1 LPKNWA
7 RIETLFHQATEL
19 PPADRASF
27 LATTCVDDETS
38 RVEVETLL
46 AAADSRKELP
56 GPFLPTALNPG
67 QPLGRFQILAPCGQG
82 ANGTVYRAHDPS
94 AGCTVAIKV
103 FPPLLTPEQRRRQLK
118 EVQAASVLNHPHI
131 VAVEETGSDAD
142 RDYLVMEYVDGPT
155 LGEVIP
161 EDGMPVEKALGLARM
176 ILEGL
181 SAAHEAGIIHRDL
194 KPSNV
199 MLTRAGSIKVLDF
212 GLAKMF
218 DVHEGDPSTRT
229 MSTSTGQIVGTACY
243 LSPEQ
248 ARGEP
253 VDVRTDIF
261 SFGALLYEML
271 TGERPFDRGS
281 LGGTLAAILRDSPPP
296 VRELRSG
303 TPGDVSRLVRRCLE
317 KDRDQ
322 RYSSA
327 AELLDALLKCRARL
341 NTPLRRLSRQLRRP
355 AIAIPVAAALVVMAA
370 ALTVAATRAIAVYKA
385 RTVVEP
391 EIARLVEQHHYNS
404 ADELVRRIEKTV
416 PGDQT
421 VRDFIRD
428 YRIVTSIVTSPVGAE
443 VAIKDYATPDQ
454 PWRVLGHSPLKEV
467 TIPLGYMRWR
477 VSTPAYR
484 TREFAETGILNPV
497 IRFEIFPDGSQPAE
511 METVPAGVTYGSP
524 GVQVAEFLLDRY
536 EVTNRKYQEFVNAGG
551 YRRRELWQQ
560 PFVSNDKTLTWDQ
573 AMATFLDQTGRPGP
587 AGWQL
592 GQFPEGQG
600 DLPVTGVS
608 WFEAAAYAHFAGK
621 RLPAYVEWLRAA
633 RTEWLYADGL
643 LVSNFS
649 GKGLAAVGSFR
660 GLDRFGTYD
669 LAGNCKEWLWN
680 EWGSG
685 QRLTMG
691 GAWDEAMYAADTMDA
706 SAPWDRRPNIGFRCA
721 RSATPL
727 ANSVLDPVKISSVRD
742 YAVEKP
748 VSDEQFAAI
757 HAIYDYAKTPL
768 NVKLEASDDTNPYWT
783 KEKIS
788 FDAAYAGERV
798 TAFLFVPRGAVPPFQ
813 TVVYFAS
820 GIAYGEKS
828 SEHLEMWFLD
838 PLIRSGRAVLY
849 PVLWGMYERKAKLK
863 VSRNEGISLRAKR
876 EVLDLRR
883 ALDYLETRPEID
895 SGKLAYFGFSAG
907 AVYAPIALAV
917 EPRFKAAEIAV
928 GGFEQ
933 VLLPAGADP
942 LNFAPRALTPILMM
956 NGRYDVAFPVE
967 KSSKPLFNL
976 FGAAPKD
983 KRFVLLE
990 AGHAMVG
997 IPSSIRESL
1006 DWLDRYLGPAPMPVV
1021 QH

>member
-1 LPKNWA
+1 M
-7 RIETLFHQATEL
+7 EL
-19 PPADRASF
+19 PLADRASF
-27 LATTCVDDETS
+27 LATACIDDETS

-46 AAADSRKELP
+46 AVADSSKELP
-56 GPFLPTALNPG
+56 NPFLPTTLSLG
-67 QPLGRFQILAPCGQG
+67 QQLGRFQILALCGQG
-82 ANGTVYRAHDPS
+82 TNGTVYRAHDPGTTGS
-94 AGCTVAIKV
+94 VAIKV
-103 FPPLLTPEQRRRQLK
+103 FPPLPTPERRRRQLK
-118 EVQAASVLNHPHI
+118 EMHAVSILHHPHI
-131 VAVEETGSDAD
+131 VAVKETGKDED
-142 RDYLVMEYVDGPT
+142 RDYLVMEFVDGPT
-155 LGEVIP
+155 LCGVIP
-161 EDGMPVEKALGLARM
+161 PGGMPVEQALDLAQMILQGLA
-176 ILEGL
+176 
-181 SAAHEAGIIHRDL
+181 AAHQKGIIHRDL

-199 MLTRAGSIKVLDF
+199 MLTRTGSIKVLDF
-212 GLAKMF
+212 GLAKMIEI
-218 DVHEGDPSTRT
+218 DDGGPSTRGI
-229 MSTSTGQIVGTACY
+229 STSAGQIVGTACY

-261 SFGALLYEML
+261 SFGVLMYEML

-322 RYSSA
+322 RYPSA
-327 AELLDALLKCRARL
+327 AELLKALLKCRAHL
-341 NTPLRRLSRQLRRP
+341 NTPWRRLSRQVRRP
-355 AIAIPVAAALVVMAA
+355 AVAIPIAATLVVMSAGLA
-370 ALTVAATRAIAVYKA
+370 ITATRAFAVHKA

-391 EIARLVEQHHYNS
+391 EIAHLVEQHYYNA
-404 ADELVRRIEKTV
+404 ADELVRRIEMTV

-428 YRIVTSIVTSPVGAE
+428 YRIVTSIVTSPPGAE
-443 VAIKDYATPDQ
+443 VAIKDYATPDK
-454 PWRVLGHSPLKEV
+454 PWRVLGHSPLNEV
-467 TIPLGYMRWR
+467 TVPLGYMRWR
-477 VSTPAYR
+477 VSAPGYR
-484 TREFAETGILNPV
+484 SREFAETGILNPLT
-497 IRFEIFPDGSQPAE
+497 RFAIFADGSQPAD
-511 METVPAGVTYGSP
+511 METVPAGVTYGTR

-551 YRRRELWQQ
+551 YTRGELWQQ
-560 PFVSNDKTLTWDQ
+560 PFVSNGKTLTREQ
-573 AMATFLDQTGRPGP
+573 AFATFLDQTGRHGP

-592 GQFPEGQG
+592 GQFPEGEG
-600 DLPVTGVS
+600 DLPVTGIS
-608 WFEAAAYAHFAGK
+608 WFEAAAYANHAGK

-633 RTEWLYADGL
+633 RTEWLYADAL

-649 GKGLAAVGSFR
+649 GKGLAPVGSFR

-691 GAWDEAMYAADTMDA
+691 GAWDEAMYAAGTMDA
-706 SAPWDRRPNIGFRCA
+706 SAPWDRRPDIGFRCA

-727 ANSVLDPVKISSVRD
+727 TAAVLDPVKISSVRN

-748 VSDEQFAAI
+748 VSDEKFAAI
-757 HAIYDYAKTPL
+757 RPIYDYAKTPL
-768 NVKLEASDDTNPYWT
+768 NVKLEATDDTNPHWT

-788 FDAAYAGERV
+788 FDAAYPGERV
-798 TAFLFVPRGAVPPFQ
+798 TAFLFMPRGGTPPFQ

-820 GIAYGEKS
+820 GIAYNEKS

-863 VSRNEGISLRAKR
+863 VSRDERISLRAKR
-876 EVLDLRR
+876 SVLDLRR
-883 ALDYLETRPEID
+883 SLDYLETRPEID

-907 AVYAPIALAV
+907 AVYAPFALAV
-917 EPRFKAAEIAV
+917 EPRFKVAEIAV
-928 GGFEQ
+928 GGFQQ
-933 VLLPAGADP
+933 VLLPAEADP
-942 LNFAPRALTPILMM
+942 FNFAPRARTPILMM
-956 NGRYDVAFPVE
+956 NGQYDLAFPVE
-967 KSSKPLFNL
+967 KSSKPLFNR

-997 IPSSIRESL
+997 IPSGIRESI
-1006 DWLDRYLGPAPMPVV
+1006 DWLDHYLGTVPMPIVKR
-1021 QH
+1021 